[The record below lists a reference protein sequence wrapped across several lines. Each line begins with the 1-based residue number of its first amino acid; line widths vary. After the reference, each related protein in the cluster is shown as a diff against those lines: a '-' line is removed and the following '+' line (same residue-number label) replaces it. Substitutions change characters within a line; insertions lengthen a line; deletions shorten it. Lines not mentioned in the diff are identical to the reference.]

1 MRKFS
6 KARKVDCVRARK
18 IIGSPSVFLD
28 DEDIDRRGQKVASS
42 DSSRLERRLEG
53 AFARA
58 EWSGLSTALWIRLC
72 ALITVQLWLL
82 ISVPKPYTIFYH
94 GWILLFLVLGAI
106 QLYLMRHASDARGL
120 AYLFALIDGCLVAVA
135 LLMPNPLLSEPYP
148 PGLILRYAN
157 IIFVFVLLAGAAF
170 SYNPGL
176 VLCTGISSMIVWRF
190 GVWLLASRPSAI
202 TSADPA
208 WINADTNEA
217 TLDLLL
223 DPEFIHLNMQ
233 NKKVFV
239 VILVTLLLAAVV
251 WRARRLVLSQV
262 AIERARTNLARY
274 FSPNLVDQLAEQ
286 DEPLGAVRRQSVAV
300 LFADIQ
306 GFTSLSE
313 SLAPEAVVALLRR
326 FHERMEVAVFAHSG
340 TLDKYMGDGLM
351 ATFGTPSPGN
361 RDATNALLT
370 ARRMLS
376 EIAELNAD
384 RLSRQEA
391 PIKMSI
397 GIHYGPVVQGDIGGG
412 RRLEFTVLGDT
423 VNVASRLEAMTR
435 ELDTSLA
442 ISGDMVDQL
451 HREVDTPDLTGLV
464 KIDPRPI
471 RGREG
476 QLDLWTLETDE
487 QEA

>member
-1 MRKFS
+1 
-6 KARKVDCVRARK
+6 
-18 IIGSPSVFLD
+18 
-28 DEDIDRRGQKVASS
+28 
-42 DSSRLERRLEG
+42 
-53 AFARA
+53 
-58 EWSGLSTALWIRLC
+58 
-72 ALITVQLWLL
+72 
-82 ISVPKPYTIFYH
+82 
-94 GWILLFLVLGAI
+94 
-106 QLYLMRHASDARGL
+106 
-120 AYLFALIDGCLVAVA
+120 
-135 LLMPNPLLSEPYP
+135 MPNPLLSEPYP

-451 HREVDTPDLTGLV
+451 HREVDTPDLAGLV

-487 QEA
+487 EEA